1 MPEYENGK
9 QTRQHILDAAR
20 SLFWSKGYN
29 QTRFEDFR
37 SQYGINTGLVHY
49 HFKKKELLAKEIYSS
64 IIDETNELISSVV
77 DKEQPLLHFVMLF
90 HIMWK
95 YFGDSPAYARFV
107 KEVIHIRI
115 HSEAVFIPCLASCY
129 SLNDHY
135 RLGLTELDCKIRDLA
150 LIGSQVELINA
161 FLSGTLPLSTEE
173 CSYQDVTNALH
184 LLNIPDKEILASVN
198 QSGTLLAEHCFVMK
212 DNFQQAII

>member
-1 MPEYENGK
+1 MKTENKHASISLMPQEACSG
-9 QTRQHILDAAR
+9 QRDITRRDLKIFA
-20 SLFWSKGYN
+20 Y
-29 QTRFEDFR
+29 
-37 SQYGINTGLVHY
+37 QYGINTGLVHY

-77 DKEQPLLHFVMLF
+77 DKEQPPLHFVMLF

-115 HSEAVFIPCLASCY
+115 HSEAVFIPCLTSCY

-161 FLSGTLPLSTEE
+161 FLSGTLP
-173 CSYQDVTNALH
+173 
-184 LLNIPDKEILASVN
+184 SVRR
-198 QSGTLLAEHCFVMK
+198 SAPIRMLPMPSIF
-212 DNFQQAII
+212 